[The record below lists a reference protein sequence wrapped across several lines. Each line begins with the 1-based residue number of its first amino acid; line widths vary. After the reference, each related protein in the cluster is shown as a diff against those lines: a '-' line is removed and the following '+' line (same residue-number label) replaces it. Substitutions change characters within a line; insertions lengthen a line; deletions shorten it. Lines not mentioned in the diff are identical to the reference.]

1 MIYAEF
7 ILAFPEF
14 DDFDETEV
22 ENALSLSGRLLSE
35 SAWGD
40 FYADAIGLDVAHN
53 LTIRRMQ
60 VDSDPNKALI
70 AAAGPLSSASAA
82 GASASFGAVGISSTD
97 KGVNWYLKTSYGQ
110 RFLALRDQVMCP
122 GMLSI

>member
-1 MIYAEF
+1 MTYDDF

-22 ENALSLSGRLLSE
+22 ENALNLSGRLLSE
-35 SAWGD
+35 TAWGD
-40 FYADAIGLDVAHN
+40 FYFDAIGLEAAHN
-53 LTIRRMQ
+53 LAIRRMQ
-60 VDSDPNKALI
+60 TDSDPNKALI

-82 GASASFGAVGISSTD
+82 GASASFGATSLNSTD